1 MAMVLPPGPCGLPTI
16 KPLIICINKMAEPFC
31 TSVGGCRIE
40 VQSCL
45 NERPLVVDVYYK
57 DSPISSERNV

>member
-1 MAMVLPPGPCGLPTI
+1 MVLPPGPCGLPTM
-16 KPLIICINKMAEPFC
+16 KPLIIRINKAAAPVC
-31 TSVGGCRIE
+31 TFVGGCRIE
-40 VQSCL
+40 VQSRL